1 MPYYWDSA
9 YESTE
14 DDWTDLKKNG
24 PDGLVADTDLLYP
37 VGDDIGWDSSVTGW
51 VGEGDSIDYFKFS
64 LGEADM
70 VSFTVGA
77 SDTVKFTIYSLV
89 LDKRGGYSLR
99 TLKTVTPAQTQVS
112 QYWDDLNEEWYT
124 GNEPEWT
131 YSVTTDPL
139 ALAAGDYYFSIE
151 STAKSEG
158 NAEYEIANA
167 FPVVPLSMIDP
178 EIDEGTLVWEE
189 PVHYRK
195 LEITSPT
202 KLCLSI
208 YASDA
213 TAKLQ
218 LSTIVQDRKGNMSTK
233 TLLSATSSTKLD
245 ETEYGVNAYMGSSKS
260 VMLGPGIYYL
270 STGSS
275 NAVKGMGTNY
285 TISLNETESIL
296 YDFNEIEE
304 DFFDEGRVDQENPVE
319 YGWFSLEDPA
329 LLSFTVNADAA
340 AKFSLAT
347 LSRNS
352 DGSWSMKA
360 LQSSTLKKSK
370 AKKYKEDGEWIVE
383 EPETAFSLT
392 TSTVLLTPGQYFY
405 FMEAKKNVETDYT
418 LSLNSDSVFFDSY
431 GTADDSFSIDGSID
445 EETPVQYGKFI
456 LDDAAKLS
464 FSFGADEA
472 PLKFTLYNIVQD
484 KKGVSSLNALV
495 SGTLKKS
502 KVIKYKEDGEWFVE
516 EPDYAYSLTT
526 AATLLKAG
534 EYYFSVKAT
543 KNGAAT
549 DFSGV
554 ITENSV
560 FFSDGDNTDDSWSL
574 LETNEIDNYETDQ
587 VLEDWVGYGDSIDY
601 RKFTIPCAAKLS
613 FTLNATDAVKLTIYE
628 LDKKTGKL
636 NQIQSFSAAK
646 TKVIKYKED
655 GEWFVEEPEWN
666 YSSTFSPV
674 LIDVNAVNED
684 DEPYG
689 EYYLSVQST
698 NAAKGGNA
706 YYELYLDEEKSAFFD
721 RGDTSDDWTDLATK
735 GDASESYTD
744 LGRLDDS
751 DYAVIEDGWVGY
763 CDEVDY
769 YRFSLSS
776 DSVLSFYVDASDAVK
791 FSVCQL
797 NSKNGVYSLKSLQ
810 TTKLAKNKVEKY
822 KEDGEWYYEYPDWA
836 YSATTGKL
844 SLKAGSYYISVL
856 STNAAKGGDADYQ
869 VYLNTEKCILPQA
882 DSFLDG
888 LDAPQTAPAA
898 DVLSIADS
906 LSSARYDAD
915 ALADASA
922 ASLAGIDDKSAWQSL
937 LA

>member
-51 VGEGDSIDYFKFS
+51 VGEGDSIDYFKFT

-99 TLKTVTPAQTQVS
+99 TLKTVTPARTQVS